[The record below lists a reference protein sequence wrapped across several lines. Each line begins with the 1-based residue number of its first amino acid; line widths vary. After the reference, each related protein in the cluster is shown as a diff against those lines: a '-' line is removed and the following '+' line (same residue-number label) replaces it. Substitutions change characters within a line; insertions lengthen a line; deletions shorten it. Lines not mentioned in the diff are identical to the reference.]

1 MSHKYAGVLLGVLIN
16 EEQDKL
22 LHGGKGTNGLLE
34 KYGQSLH
41 EEERYERFGVP
52 TYAQHAGPD
61 YIGFFMFSGGQALV
75 DHYVEKKLLP
85 GDTFQVVEL
94 PDKDEVMDWRRGLH
108 FAGLMKDTLEQWH
121 PFAEFCAHHGLE
133 LPTPK
138 LYVVVDR
145 E

>member
-16 EEQDKL
+16 EEQWRT
-22 LHGGKGTNGLLE
+22 LHGAKQEGLID
-34 KYGQSLH
+34 KYAKSLH
-41 EEERYERFGVP
+41 EEERYLKFGVP
-52 TYAQHAGPD
+52 STSQSTDTD
-61 YIGFFMFSGGQALV
+61 YIGFFMFTAGQALV

-108 FAGLMKDTLEQWH
+108 FAGLLKDTLEQWH
-121 PFAEFCAHHGLE
+121 HFAEFCAHHGLE
-133 LPTPK
+133 LPTPR
-138 LYVVVDR
+138 LYVVVDK